1 MARAVAVTKPLIISE
16 QPPSLFWK
24 DRGGKR
30 NMLRVVIESP
40 IPLRQ
45 PLPLRIMLF
54 NDAGEAVEEVSNHKM
69 DFALSYVGDFTTPVY
84 I

>member
-1 MARAVAVTKPLIISE
+1 MASSVKPLIISE

-30 NMLRVVIESP
+30 NMLRVVVESP

-45 PLPLRIMLF
+45 SLPLRIMLF
-54 NDAGEAVEEVSNHKM
+54 NDAGEAVEEVRV
-69 DFALSYVGDFTTPVY
+69 ALVTHTLLVASSCEASLSVMLP
-84 I
+84 

>member
-1 MARAVAVTKPLIISE
+1 MARASSNVKPLVISE

-30 NMLRVVIESP
+30 NMLRVVVESP

-45 PLPLRIMLF
+45 ALPLRIMLF
-54 NDAGEAVEEVSNHKM
+54 NDAGEAVEEVSAAAKRL
-69 DFALSYVGDFTTPVY
+69 FVLWGLG
-84 I
+84 

>member
-1 MARAVAVTKPLIISE
+1 MARSGTVVKPLVVTE

-30 NMLRVVIESP
+30 NMLRVVVESP

-45 PLPLRIMLF
+45 SLPLRIMLF
-54 NDAGEAVEEVSNHKM
+54 NDAGEAVEEVSGSVSAFHGL
-69 DFALSYVGDFTTPVY
+69 FS
-84 I
+84 